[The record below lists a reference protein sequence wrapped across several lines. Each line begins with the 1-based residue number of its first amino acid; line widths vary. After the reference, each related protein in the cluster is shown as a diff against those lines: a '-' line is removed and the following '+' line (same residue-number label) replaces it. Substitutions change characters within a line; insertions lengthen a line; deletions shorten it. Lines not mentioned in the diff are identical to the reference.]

1 MGAFK
6 KLTAQQR
13 GAMDALRALGEM
25 YVSPDDARSLRVMQR
40 RGLVRFRRDED
51 GGRIAVLRENAVQ
64 KARSRREARQ
74 LRYIEETFRAF
85 RPV

>member
-1 MGAFK
+1 
-6 KLTAQQR
+6 
-13 GAMDALRALGEM
+13 
-25 YVSPDDARSLRVMQR
+25 
-40 RGLVRFRRDED
+40 VRFRRDED

-74 LRYIEETFRAF
+74 LRYIEETLRAF

>member
-1 MGAFK
+1 
-6 KLTAQQR
+6 
-13 GAMDALRALGEM
+13 
-25 YVSPDDARSLRVMQR
+25 MQR

-74 LRYIEETFRAF
+74 LRYIEETLRAF